1 MAPISN
7 LPGSVIVDRQY
18 SYPPCPADSHMT
30 ERGCSGFEESWP
42 WTYDPSTTLQP
53 ETGFQPE
60 GTETEW
66 HDPSTSTQS
75 EPEPVWH
82 DPSQDDAGGPWVGST
97 PIKVESDYKLA
108 GVPLFVWVMLFTAIV
123 AAACVAFFFFA

>member
-1 MAPISN
+1 MAPIPN

-18 SYPPCPADSHMT
+18 SYPPCPPDSHMT

-53 ETGFQPE
+53 GTGFQPE
-60 GTETEW
+60 ETETEW
-66 HDPSTSTQS
+66 HDPSTSPQS
-75 EPEPVWH
+75 EPETVWH
-82 DPSQDDAGGPWVGST
+82 DPSTDDAGGPWVGST

-108 GVPLFVWVMLFTAIV
+108 GVPVFVWVMLFTAIV